1 MLKNKRVLIVED
13 SIVRGTTSRGRVRA
27 LREAGVKEV
36 HMRVSCP
43 PLRFPC
49 YYGIDFPTKK
59 ELIAANHSIEWVKD
73 FIGLDSLQYLSL
85 DGMLSAMSLPRDSFC
100 TACFNGKYPE
110 KIPRRFSKNI
120 LERTGKSKKK

>member
-1 MLKNKRVLIVED
+1 
-13 SIVRGTTSRGRVRA
+13 
-27 LREAGVKEV
+27 
-36 HMRVSCP
+36 MRVSCP

-85 DGMLSAMSLPRDSFC
+85 DGMLSAMSLPQDSFC